1 MAWMRSVCGRFG
13 VSYRYSKD
21 IVYNCF
27 AWPNPTQSQSAK
39 IESTA
44 QKILDARNLYPESS
58 FADLYDDVAMPVE
71 LRKAHRE
78 NDEAVCEAYGWPSN
92 ISESDIV
99 ARLFVMYKALTA

>member
-1 MAWMRSVCGRFG
+1 M
-13 VSYRYSKD
+13 RYSYSKT

-27 AWPNPTQSQSAK
+27 IWPEPYDKQRAK

-58 FADLYDDVAMPVE
+58 FADLYDEASMPAA

-78 NDEAVCEAYGWPSN
+78 NDSAVCVAYGWLGDIN
-92 ISESDIV
+92 ESDII
-99 ARLFVMYKALTA
+99 AELFRLYKNMTV